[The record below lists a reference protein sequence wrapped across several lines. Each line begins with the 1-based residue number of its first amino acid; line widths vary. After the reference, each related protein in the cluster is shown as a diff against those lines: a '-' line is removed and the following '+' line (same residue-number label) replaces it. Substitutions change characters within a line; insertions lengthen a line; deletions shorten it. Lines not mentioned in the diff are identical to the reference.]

1 MVLATIIQCLI
12 VCAATQPPEQPN
24 AADAWNE
31 LFKELENIPYIE
43 DESGSE
49 IPYYEND
56 NWDNNAHA
64 LQEQMSPLVT
74 RAREI
79 ANMEHC
85 DWGLDYSQGFD
96 MLLPHLGR
104 IREVQKI
111 LQYSIRAEVDKGNTS
126 SALSEIDTMLGV
138 TSHNLGSKTII
149 GSLVANSCFNLATS
163 EKGIIDSVEDAEQ
176 LEALLVSVNRF
187 DEFDPFG
194 LRGNIGDEK
203 EMAVNWLK
211 NTENIDFSI
220 FQSITGTGEETN
232 IPSLDMLDMDEEIKK
247 YSSAMERMESIFQM
261 TDRDAAFAASEQ
273 IDAELAAGKLSFLAI
288 PSKNLLKTAF
298 RAEETVADFK
308 QLLRDKI
315 DMIRS
320 PNSAT
325 YFLKAVKSY
334 NAIDTEERR
343 KAIEQGDF
351 SVIEAPRV
359 LFAKACSMQVKQI
372 TLVDTPE
379 TPAWVA
385 PLYALALDCLASGT
399 PENHAS
405 IVEFIGHMSMQNR
418 FASSIV
424 AGKLFSMLRSNEV
437 PIDLKKIP
445 VADAFGLH
453 GSAQSDRERLKKYF
467 EIDETWE
474 PSKANVLA
482 MTFTISKENGIAD
495 SNPEAWGTLVEAI
508 GLPDDEAVL
517 IAILEEWMPDSL
529 QLVVLDQEP
538 AFNEMLK
545 SIRRQI
551 ELVIKSTHPRGR

>member
-203 EMAVNWLK
+203 EMSVNWLK

-220 FQSITGTGEETN
+220 FQSITGTGEEANTPN
-232 IPSLDMLDMDEEIKK
+232 LDILDMDEEIKK

-273 IDAELAAGKLSFLAI
+273 IDAELAAGKLSFLVI
-288 PSKNLLKTAF
+288 SSKNLLEAAF
-298 RAEETVADFK
+298 RAEETVSDFK

-359 LFAKACSMQVKQI
+359 LFVKACSMPVKQI
-372 TLVDTPE
+372 TLADTPE
-379 TPAWVA
+379 TPDWVA
-385 PLYALALDCLASGT
+385 PLYSLALDCLASGT

-424 AGKLFSMLRSNEV
+424 AGKLFSTLRSNEI
-437 PIDLKKIP
+437 PIDLKNIP

-453 GSAQSDRERLKKYF
+453 GSAQSDRKRLKKYF

-474 PSKANVLA
+474 PSKASVLA
-482 MTFTISKENGIAD
+482 MTLTIAKENGIPEE
-495 SNPEAWGTLVEAI
+495 NPEAWTVLLEAI
-508 GLPDDEAVL
+508 GLSDDDAILV
-517 IAILEEWMPDSL
+517 AILEEWMPDSL
-529 QLVVLDQEP
+529 PLIELDQEP
-538 AFNEMLK
+538 AFNVMLK
-545 SIRRQI
+545 TFRNQLALS
-551 ELVIKSTHPRGR
+551 LKSSRPKGR

>member
-325 YFLKAVKSY
+325 YFLKAVESY
-334 NAIDTEERR
+334 NSIDAEERR

-453 GSAQSDRERLKKYF
+453 GSAQSDRKRLKKYF

-474 PSKANVLA
+474 PSKATVLA
-482 MTFTISKENGIAD
+482 MALTVAKENGIPGE
-495 SNPEAWGTLVEAI
+495 NPEAWAVLLEAI
-508 GLPDDEAVL
+508 GIPDDDPV
-517 IAILEEWMPDSL
+517 IVAIHEEWMPDPL
-529 QLVVLDQEP
+529 PLIELDQEP
-538 AFNEMLK
+538 AFNVMLK
-545 SIRRQI
+545 TFRNQLALS
-551 ELVIKSTHPRGR
+551 LKSSRPKGR

>member
-203 EMAVNWLK
+203 EMAVNWMK

-220 FQSITGTGEETN
+220 FDSITGKETN
-232 IPSLDMLDMDEEIKK
+232 PQNLDMDEEIKK

-273 IDAELAAGKLSFLAI
+273 IDAELAAGKLSFLVI
-288 PSKNLLKTAF
+288 SSKNLLEAAF

-325 YFLKAVKSY
+325 YFLKAVESY
-334 NAIDTEERR
+334 NAIDSEERR

-359 LFAKACSMQVKQI
+359 LFAKACSMPVKQI
-372 TLVDTPE
+372 TLNDDIVTPM
-379 TPAWVA
+379 WIA
-385 PLYALALDCLASGT
+385 PLYSLAIDCLSRGT
-399 PENHAS
+399 DEDTLAVS
-405 IVEFIGHMSMQNR
+405 LFVGHLSQQQR
-418 FASSIV
+418 FESSII
-424 AGKLFSMLRSNEV
+424 AGVLCRMLGEDI
-437 PIDLKKIP
+437 PLQAFQKIP
-445 VADAFGLH
+445 IADAFMLIRNAGLAKNRVTEYFCLDN
-453 GSAQSDRERLKKYF
+453 GSSWNAAD
-467 EIDETWE
+467 I
-474 PSKANVLA
+474 NVLA
-482 MTFTISKENGIAD
+482 CTLTVSKLEGVNEYNPSAWLQFVDALGAPD
-495 SNPEAWGTLVEAI
+495 SN
-508 GLPDDEAVL
+508 AV
-517 IAILEEWMPDSL
+517 
-529 QLVVLDQEP
+529 
-538 AFNEMLK
+538 
-545 SIRRQI
+545 I
-551 ELVIKSTHPRGR
+551 ELVVEDLDIEALSIIELPEGEAFENKLTELQKSLARVRKSSRPKDM

>member
-176 LEALLVSVNRF
+176 LEALLESVNRF

-359 LFAKACSMQVKQI
+359 LFTKACSMQVKQI

-424 AGKLFSMLRSNEV
+424 AGKLFSTLRSNEIS
-437 PIDLKKIP
+437 IDLKNIP

-453 GSAQSDRERLKKYF
+453 GSAQSDRKRLKKYF

-474 PSKANVLA
+474 PSKASVLA
-482 MTFTISKENGIAD
+482 MTLTIAKENGIPEE
-495 SNPEAWGTLVEAI
+495 NPEAWAVLLEAI
-508 GLPDDEAVL
+508 GLPDDDVIL
-517 IAILEEWMPDSL
+517 VAILEEWMPDSL
-529 QLVVLDQEP
+529 PLIELDQEP
-538 AFNEMLK
+538 PFNEMLK
-545 SIRRQI
+545 TFRNRLALS
-551 ELVIKSTHPRGR
+551 LKSSRPKGR